1 MIVFR
6 NTLPKVLMAALC
18 VGLMGVPAA
27 SASAPT
33 CSTSPADAQQ
43 VVKTVQS
50 LFAAMG
56 AADPDRF
63 HAVTTSGFYA
73 FDNGKRFSADELMNV
88 SRQIHA
94 AGKAYVWTVTEPDVH
109 VTCNTAWITYVNRGS
124 ISDQSG
130 KQELT
135 WLESAQL
142 TRERGHW
149 RIQFLESERAGK

>member
-1 MIVFR
+1 MIAFR
-6 NTLPKVLMAALC
+6 NTLPKALLLALYAALTT
-18 VGLMGVPAA
+18 VPA
-27 SASAPT
+27 SAGPPA
-33 CSTSPADAQQ
+33 CSTSPSDAQQ

-56 AADPDRF
+56 AADADQF

-73 FDNGKRFSADELMNV
+73 FDNGKRFSADELLNV
-88 SRQIHA
+88 SKQIHA
-94 AGKAYVWTVTEPDVH
+94 AGKTYVWTVTEPDVH
-109 VTCNTAWITYVNRGS
+109 VTCNTAWIAYVNRGS
-124 ISDQSG
+124 IADQSS

>member
-1 MIVFR
+1 MIAFR
-6 NTLPKVLMAALC
+6 NTLPKGLLSALGAAL
-18 VGLMGVPAA
+18 LAAPAA
-27 SASAPT
+27 IASGPACT
-33 CSTSPADAQQ
+33 TSPGDAQQ

-109 VTCNTAWITYVNRGS
+109 VTCNTAWIAYVNRGS
-124 ISDQSG
+124 VTDQSG
-130 KQELT
+130 KQELS